1 MQNATLCV
9 LLSGGEISLGRK
21 KSGFGAGRY
30 NMYGGKCKPGEDLLA
45 AAVRELQEEAGV
57 STTRDMLQKRGELT
71 FVFPSTPAWDQVVH
85 VYFVREWVG
94 EPQATEEMVPSWFFE
109 EIIPYDEM
117 WPADSYWLPRVLAGR
132 YVTARFEYASDQTTI
147 LKRKVRSRLL

>member
-1 MQNATLCV
+1 
-9 LLSGGEISLGRK
+9 
-21 KSGFGAGRY
+21 
-30 NMYGGKCKPGEDLLA
+30 
-45 AAVRELQEEAGV
+45 
-57 STTRDMLQKRGELT
+57 MLQKRGELT

-117 WPADSYWLPRVLAGR
+117 WPADRYWLPRVLDGR
-132 YVTARFEYASDQTTI
+132 YVTARFEYAPDQTTI